1 MKAKEY
7 LKKLHTMSLQELDRE
22 LQESKKKLQQ
32 LNFDLAAG
40 KLKNVREIRKVKRN
54 IAKILTIRIEKSRLT
69 K

>member
-7 LKKLHTMSLQELDRE
+7 LKKLRTMSLQELDRE
-22 LQESKKKLQQ
+22 LQESRKKLQQ

-40 KLKNVREIRKVKRN
+40 KLKNVREIRKLKKN
-54 IAKILTIRIEKSRLT
+54 IARILTIRVEKLKST